1 MFPCGVVIDTLDIG
15 LRGLALGVDVEVLAG
30 AGETEKTGGQLLR
43 LKVSYGNAMIAA
55 HGHGEPETVAVFKRA
70 HAAAPPDVDLLR
82 AMALVLRS
90 LPAARLSIFYSRYF
104 PARLTSTF

>member
-1 MFPCGVVIDTLDIG
+1 MSLTLDIG

-30 AGETEKTGGQLLR
+30 AGETGGQLLR

-55 HGHGEPETVAVFKRA
+55 HGHGAPETVAVFKRA